1 MKKLALILFLSFPV
15 FLFGKREF
23 SAQQYWKLNNAINSI
38 LSFYIDSVSDSV
50 LVENAIKGVLQELD
64 PHSTYIPASEIEKAN
79 ESINGNFEG
88 IGISFQMIDDTL
100 QVLQIISGCPAQKV
114 GVLPGDQLIRVDGET
129 ISGVKMN
136 TSDITK
142 RIRGPKGSEVVVDIK
157 RKGEDNLIPFHII
170 RDKIPVYTLDAAYKV
185 DKQTAYVKLNSFGL
199 QTMSEFHSAM
209 SKLGTFSYIILDLR
223 GNGGGLLKTA
233 LELTD
238 EFLSGER
245 IIVYTQESGDLLD
258 EERTMKK
265 GKYENNDLIVL
276 VDEYSASASE
286 IVAGA
291 LQDWDRALI
300 VGRRTFAKG
309 LVQRPLA
316 LNDGSVIRLTV
327 SRYLTPTKRWIQRPY
342 NEGVEKYYHDL
353 ENRLSRGELQCAD
366 SIDFP
371 DSLKYETLIK
381 KRIVYGGGGIMP
393 DVFVPLDTTSFSDY
407 YQNIIAKG
415 VLNKTIAKYFLE
427 NEKMLR
433 RNYKNIEDFASD
445 YRVEESLLCNLKKNA
460 QAAGIEFEQ
469 SQYDRSKSMIENL
482 IKAIIAR
489 DLWDSSAYF
498 QVMNEQDQMLIKSI
512 EILQNGEVD
521 MYMNR

>member
-1 MKKLALILFLSFPV
+1 
-15 FLFGKREF
+15 
-23 SAQQYWKLNNAINSI
+23 
-38 LSFYIDSVSDSV
+38 
-50 LVENAIKGVLQELD
+50 
-64 PHSTYIPASEIEKAN
+64 
-79 ESINGNFEG
+79 
-88 IGISFQMIDDTL
+88 
-100 QVLQIISGCPAQKV
+100 
-114 GVLPGDQLIRVDGET
+114 
-129 ISGVKMN
+129 
-136 TSDITK
+136 
-142 RIRGPKGSEVVVDIK
+142 IRGPKGSEVVVDIK

-209 SKLGTFSYIILDLR
+209 SKLGSFSTNIILDLR

-245 IIVYTQESGDLLD
+245 TIVYTQESGDLLD
-258 EERTMKK
+258 EEKTIKK
-265 GKYENNDLIVL
+265 GKYENCNLVVL

-327 SRYLTPTKRWIQRPY
+327 ARYLTPTKRWIQRPY
-342 NEGVEKYYHDL
+342 NEGMEKYYRDL

-381 KRIVYGGGGIMP
+381 KRVVYGGGGIMP
-393 DVFVPLDTTSFSDY
+393 DVFVPLDTTGFSDY
-407 YQNIIAKG
+407 YQNVIAKG
-415 VLNKTIAKYFLE
+415 VLNKTISKYFLE
-427 NEKMLR
+427 NEKSLK
-433 RNYKNIEDFASD
+433 RNYKSVEDFVGN
-445 YRVEESLLCNLKKNA
+445 YNVEESLLCNLKKNA

>member
-1 MKKLALILFLSFPV
+1 MRKKVLMILLSLPIL
-15 FLFGKREF
+15 LFGEREF

-38 LSFYIDSVSDSV
+38 LGFYIDSVSDSV
-50 LVENAIKGVLQELD
+50 IVENAIKGVLQELD

-129 ISGVKMN
+129 ISGVKMS

-157 RKGEDNLIPFHII
+157 RKGEENLIPFYIT
-170 RDKIPVYTLDAAYKV
+170 RDKIPVYTLDAAYKI
-185 DKQTAYVKLNSFGL
+185 DKQTAYIKLNSFGF

-209 SKLGTFSYIILDLR
+209 NKLGSFSNIILDLR

-245 IIVYTQESGDLLD
+245 TIVYTQESGDLLD
-258 EERTMKK
+258 EEKTIKK
-265 GKYENNDLIVL
+265 GKYENCNLVVF

-327 SRYLTPTKRWIQRPY
+327 ARYLTPTKRWIQRPY
-342 NEGVEKYYHDL
+342 NEGMEKYYRDL

-381 KRIVYGGGGIMP
+381 KRVVYGGGGIMP
-393 DVFVPLDTTSFSDY
+393 DVFVPLDTTGFSDY
-407 YQNIIAKG
+407 YQNVIAKG
-415 VLNKTIAKYFLE
+415 VLNKTISKYFLE
-427 NEKMLR
+427 NEKSLK
-433 RNYKNIEDFASD
+433 RNYKSVEDFVGN
-445 YRVEESLLCNLKKNA
+445 YNVEESLLCNLKTNA
-460 QAAGIEFEQ
+460 QVAGIEFDQEQ
-469 SQYDRSKSMIENL
+469 YNRSKSLIEVL
-482 IKAIIAR
+482 IKAIVAR

-498 QVMNEQDQMLIKSI
+498 QVMNEQDQMMKKSL
-512 EILQNGEVD
+512 EILQNGEID

>member
-1 MKKLALILFLSFPV
+1 MRKKVLMILLSLPIL
-15 FLFGKREF
+15 LFGEREF

-38 LSFYIDSVSDSV
+38 LGFYIDSVSDSV
-50 LVENAIKGVLQELD
+50 IVENAIKGVLQELD

-129 ISGVKMN
+129 ISGVKMSI
-136 TSDITK
+136 SDMTK

-157 RKGEDNLIPFHII
+157 RKGEENLIPFYIT
-170 RDKIPVYTLDAAYKV
+170 RDKIPVYTLDAAYKI
-185 DKQTAYVKLNSFGL
+185 DKQTAYIKINSFGF

-209 SKLGTFSYIILDLR
+209 NKLGSFSNIILDLR

-245 IIVYTQESGDLLD
+245 TIVYTQESGDLLD
-258 EERTMKK
+258 EEKTIKK
-265 GKYENNDLIVL
+265 GKYENCNLVVL

-327 SRYLTPTKRWIQRPY
+327 ARYLTPTKRWIQRPY
-342 NEGVEKYYHDL
+342 NEGMEKYYRDL

-381 KRIVYGGGGIMP
+381 KRVVYGGGGIMP
-393 DVFVPLDTTSFSDY
+393 DVFVPLDTTGFSDY
-407 YQNIIAKG
+407 YQNVIAKG
-415 VLNKTIAKYFLE
+415 VLNKTISKYFLE
-427 NEKMLR
+427 NEKSLK
-433 RNYKNIEDFASD
+433 RNYKSVEDFVGN
-445 YRVEESLLCNLKKNA
+445 YNVEESLLCNLKTNA
-460 QAAGIEFEQ
+460 QVAGIEFDQE
-469 SQYDRSKSMIENL
+469 QYDRSKSLIEML
-482 IKAIIAR
+482 IKAIVAR

-498 QVMNEQDQMLIKSI
+498 QVMNEQDQMMKKSL
-512 EILQNGEVD
+512 EILQNGEID

>member
-1 MKKLALILFLSFPV
+1 
-15 FLFGKREF
+15 
-23 SAQQYWKLNNAINSI
+23 
-38 LSFYIDSVSDSV
+38 
-50 LVENAIKGVLQELD
+50 
-64 PHSTYIPASEIEKAN
+64 
-79 ESINGNFEG
+79 
-88 IGISFQMIDDTL
+88 
-100 QVLQIISGCPAQKV
+100 
-114 GVLPGDQLIRVDGET
+114 
-129 ISGVKMN
+129 
-136 TSDITK
+136 
-142 RIRGPKGSEVVVDIK
+142 
-157 RKGEDNLIPFHII
+157 LIPFHII
-170 RDKIPVYTLDAAYKV
+170 RDKIPVYTLDTAYKV

-245 IIVYTQESGDLLD
+245 TIVYTQESGDLLD

-381 KRIVYGGGGIMP
+381 KRVVYGGGGIMP

-427 NEKMLR
+427 NEKMVR